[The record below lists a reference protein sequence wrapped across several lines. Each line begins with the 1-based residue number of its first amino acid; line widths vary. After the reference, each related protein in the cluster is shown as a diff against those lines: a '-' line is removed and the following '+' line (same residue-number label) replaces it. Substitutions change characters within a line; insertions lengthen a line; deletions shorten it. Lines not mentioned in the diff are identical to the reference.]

1 MTPGVSLSVNTSP
14 SAIVAYMAPRL
25 PRGTRVAPVTA
36 GWEIEKATRERFNAI
51 AARSGMSGGALLDQL
66 AEHMPLDERGR
77 PIWLPAEPLKDGEL
91 PIDAA

>member
-1 MTPGVSLSVNTSP
+1 
-14 SAIVAYMAPRL
+14 MAPRL

-36 GWEIEKATRERFNAI
+36 GWEIEKATRERINAI

-77 PIWLPAEPLKDGEL
+77 AVWLPAEPLKDGEL